1 MTTQSIKVKGRAV
14 KEQPRLLWIGD
25 AVAHTG
31 FSVVTHGVLDNLC
44 KKYDVHVLGINYFG
58 DPHKYNYKIYP
69 AAPGGDLF
77 GIGRAKGIIQA
88 IKPHV
93 ICVLND
99 PWLVRD
105 YLDALNTSIGQTPDG
120 QELFPHK
127 IAYMPIDALNIKKD
141 FVRPLSN
148 LDSAVF
154 YTEFGKEQALNAGLE
169 LDSVHVIPHGIN
181 TDEFSPMPIA
191 KARAQLNQLPN
202 DLFIVGCINRN
213 QPRKRL
219 DLAVQ
224 YFAEFAKDKPD
235 NVKFYY
241 HGALQD
247 QGWDILQLADYYG
260 ISERIIITSPHLT
273 TSQGVPREILRY
285 IYGSFD
291 VQITTTLGEGW
302 GLTQM
307 EGMACQV
314 PQIMPRWSALG
325 EWANGGAEFVEC
337 TSTAASTGGLN
348 TIGGIADRQQFIDA
362 LNRMYFDDT
371 YRNTIA
377 QAGYDLVNQQKYTW
391 SAVANQFDTVFR
403 TIMYGDRNTKA

>member
-1 MTTQSIKVKGRAV
+1 MTTESIKVKGRAV
-14 KEQPRLLWIGD
+14 KEMPRLLWIGD

-31 FSVVTHGVLDNLC
+31 FSVVTHGLLDNLHR
-44 KKYDVHVLGINYFG
+44 KYDVHVLGINYFG

-77 GIGRAKGIIQA
+77 GIGRAKSLIQS
-88 IKPHV
+88 IKPHI

-105 YLDALNTSIGQTPDG
+105 YLDVLNTSVGKLPDG
-120 QELFPHK
+120 QDAFPYK
-127 IAYMPIDALNIKKD
+127 VAYMPIDALNIKRD
-141 FVRPLSN
+141 FVQPLSQ
-148 LDSAVF
+148 LDGAVF
-154 YTEFGKEQALNAGLE
+154 YTEFGREQARNAGLE
-169 LDSVHVIPHGIN
+169 LENVHVIPHGIN
-181 TDEFSPMPIA
+181 TTEFSPLTTA
-191 KARAQLNQLPN
+191 NARAKLNQLPN

-219 DLAVQ
+219 DLSVQ

-247 QGWDILQLADYYG
+247 QGWDLLQLADYYG
-260 ISERIIITSPHLT
+260 ISDRVIITSPHLT
-273 TSQGVPREILRY
+273 TSQGVPREMLRF

-307 EGMACQV
+307 EGMACRV

-325 EWANGGAEFVEC
+325 EWADGGAEFVEC
-337 TSTAASTGGLN
+337 TATAAATGGLN
-348 TIGGIADRQQFIDA
+348 TIGGIADKKQFVDA
-362 LNRMYFDDT
+362 LNKMYYDDM
-371 YRNTIA
+371 YRAKIA
-377 QAGYDLVNQQKYTW
+377 QAGYELVSQKKYTW
-391 SAVANQFDTVFR
+391 PAVANQFDTVFR
-403 TIMYGDRNTKA
+403 NLTNGNTKA